1 MTSTTDDPRHLRA
14 LADATVQR
22 AAEDLRAQLDVLVG
36 QVEPFPSF
44 PGAVFAYG
52 IEVEPPAHSSLGCV
66 IVGDDGALYELQ
78 IGLDHVAIASG
89 GDALA
94 QRHEELLK
102 LELPPREFV
111 AYAHSAIEALTSYLG
126 ERAAAG

>member
-1 MTSTTDDPRHLRA
+1 MTSTPDEPRHLRA

-22 AAEDLRAQLDVLVG
+22 AAEDLQTQLAALVR
-36 QVEPFPSF
+36 QVGAFPPF

-66 IVGDDGALYELQ
+66 VVGDDGELYEFQ
-78 IGLDHVAIASG
+78 IGLDHEAIGSG

-94 QRHEELLK
+94 QRHEELRK
-102 LELPPREFV
+102 LELPPREFI
-111 AYAHSAIEALTSYLG
+111 AYAHGAIEALTAYLEG
-126 ERAAAG
+126 RNAEG